1 MVCGL
6 VLLPISVVAMI
17 VVMSKGDD
25 IVGIAGAIIEIV
37 QMLILVGAVVPTEA
51 ALKKTCGD

>member
-1 MVCGL
+1 MICGL

-37 QMLILVGAVVPTEA
+37 QMLILVGSVVPTEA
-51 ALKKTCGD
+51 ALKKTFDD